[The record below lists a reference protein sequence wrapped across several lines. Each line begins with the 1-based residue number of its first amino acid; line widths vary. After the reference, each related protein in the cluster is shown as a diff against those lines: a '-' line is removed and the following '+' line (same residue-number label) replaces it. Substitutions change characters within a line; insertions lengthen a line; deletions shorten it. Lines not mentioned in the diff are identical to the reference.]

1 MGKYTRRQFI
11 TSAGVG
17 MAAVAGLGLAGC
29 APQTPADKA
38 MANTGNG
45 GTTFADT
52 IAWDGEYDVVVIGF
66 GGAGAVSA
74 CYAADAG
81 AKVLLI
87 DKAPQGME
95 GGNTRFCGQI
105 ILNSDDK
112 EAMLAYN
119 KAMAGDFAVDDELM
133 DAYAEGLT
141 QTKTMLRDF
150 FGVPEENF
158 LDWKEDSSA
167 QPMIAMFVPEYPELE
182 GGDALHVLTVSDNV
196 CNSALWKT
204 YRNKVMS
211 MSDNIDVWYMS
222 PATKLFQDPVSRAV
236 IGVEI
241 DKAGET
247 VNIRAKNGVV
257 MTMGGFENN
266 KQMVEDIGSEDFV
279 SAMNSPGN
287 SQYMMYGY
295 VKGRPLNA
303 LWGFKYG
310 GVWHNQEEIERNK
323 VTNTYVSATTSL
335 SPGLPRYIDTN
346 NDGSLD
352 QKDLVYLGNAD
363 PTIYGGLQNT
373 FNIGQLKVGV
383 YFAYSLGGKIYNYS
397 ELYMAGT
404 YSSNQYRYMAN
415 SWHPVRNPD
424 SDLPRAGAVQVHVPS
439 DLQVHD
445 ASYLRLKNV
454 SVGYTFDLRK
464 RVKWLRDITL
474 SVSGENLYL
483 WSKYNGFDPDVS
495 TSSESSTLRRVDM
508 GAYPRARTVI
518 FSVQIRY

>member
-1 MGKYTRRQFI
+1 MGRR
-11 TSAGVG
+11 
-17 MAAVAGLGLAGC
+17 
-29 APQTPADKA
+29 K
-38 MANTGNG
+38 
-45 GTTFADT
+45 
-52 IAWDGEYDVVVIGF
+52 
-66 GGAGAVSA
+66 
-74 CYAADAG
+74 
-81 AKVLLI
+81 
-87 DKAPQGME
+87 
-95 GGNTRFCGQI
+95 
-105 ILNSDDK
+105 
-112 EAMLAYN
+112 
-119 KAMAGDFAVDDELM
+119 
-133 DAYAEGLT
+133 
-141 QTKTMLRDF
+141 
-150 FGVPEENF
+150 
-158 LDWKEDSSA
+158 
-167 QPMIAMFVPEYPELE
+167 
-182 GGDALHVLTVSDNV
+182 
-196 CNSALWKT
+196 
-204 YRNKVMS
+204 RN
-211 MSDNIDVWYMS
+211 YCRS
-222 PATKLFQDPVSRAV
+222 PL
-236 IGVEI
+236 
-241 DKAGET
+241 
-247 VNIRAKNGVV
+247 
-257 MTMGGFENN
+257 
-266 KQMVEDIGSEDFV
+266 
-279 SAMNSPGN
+279 
-287 SQYMMYGY
+287 
-295 VKGRPLNA
+295 
-303 LWGFKYG
+303 
-310 GVWHNQEEIERNK
+310 
-323 VTNTYVSATTSL
+323 SATTSL